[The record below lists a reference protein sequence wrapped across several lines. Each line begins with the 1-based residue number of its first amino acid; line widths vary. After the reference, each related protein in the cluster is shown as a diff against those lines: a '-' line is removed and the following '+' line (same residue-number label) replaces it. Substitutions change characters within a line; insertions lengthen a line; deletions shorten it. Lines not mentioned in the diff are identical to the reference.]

1 MDQSMI
7 GIAVVGVIVAFVV
20 YQSFF
25 SKSDKVTPTPTKAPA
40 PAKAPAV
47 KAPAVKAPAV
57 KAPAKSTVPSVAELN
72 KKTKAELEL
81 LARENGVEL
90 DLRKKKADLVKQAR
104 SSFEQK

>member
-1 MDQSMI
+1 MENSII
-7 GIAVVGVIVAFVV
+7 GIVVVVAIVGFVV

-25 SKSDKVTPTPTKAPA
+25 KKDDVVESKRAPA
-40 PAKAPAV
+40 PAPAPA
-47 KAPAVKAPAV
+47 PS
-57 KAPAKSTVPSVAELN
+57 APAKPKVPSVAELN

-104 SSFEQK
+104 ASFQQK